1 MKFEAPS
8 VFVSSATRSP
18 SRACQKKEIHNNGNV
33 GRRLFL
39 IALVLLV
46 NAACLQAQTYRI
58 TDLGALPGNSTT
70 KAYGL
75 NNLGQAVG
83 ISDSGAAIAT
93 LFRNGTDT
101 NMNTLNAS
109 VSVAT
114 LHRRFG
120 PSRRL

>member
-1 MKFEAPS
+1 MKAPTL
-8 VFVSSATRSP
+8 FVSRAKPSP
-18 SRACQKKEIHNNGNV
+18 SRASQEKEINNNRNV
-33 GRRLFL
+33 GRRLLL
-39 IALVLLV
+39 IGLVLLLNV
-46 NAACLQAQTYRI
+46 GRLQAQSYGI
-58 TDLGALPGNSTT
+58 ADLGALPGNSTT